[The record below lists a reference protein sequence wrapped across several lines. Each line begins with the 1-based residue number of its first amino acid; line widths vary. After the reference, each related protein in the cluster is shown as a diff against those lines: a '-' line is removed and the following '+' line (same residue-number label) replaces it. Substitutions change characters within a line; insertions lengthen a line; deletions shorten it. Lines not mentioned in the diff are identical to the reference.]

1 MKDVKWGALLM
12 TILLMTAP
20 VVSNAAS
27 AASEK
32 AEVDSRIRQTEKSL
46 EDGKAKQKDLADQVV
61 EASRELEGIQ
71 NEING
76 LDTEIEGKKKEVE
89 KAEEALE
96 KRKEEIGMQ
105 DNALDIRLRT
115 MYKSGDTGMLE
126 VLMGSSDISDL
137 LSNLDMIQK
146 IYRNDVRLLKDLKFQ
161 YEQIVQEKDSLV
173 TLQEELRQQQLE
185 KKKNEEA
192 LSNKMHE
199 LEKLETDVKHDNQA
213 LESQLDQLNKE
224 SERLTEELRQQEL
237 SASSSSDSSYSG
249 GSMLWPVPAY
259 SRISSRYGY
268 RFHPILH
275 VNKMHTGID
284 ISASSGENI
293 LAAADGMVLLS
304 AVKGGY
310 GNCVMIDHGGG
321 IVTLYG
327 HCSRL
332 LVSKGQHVSRGDRI
346 ALVGSTGL
354 STGPHCHFEVRIN
367 GATTDPMNYL
377 DLTGINVPAPSA
389 SASQPAASSQPPEP
403 SASTLSPSPE
413 TASSS
418 EPGPE
423 DTGSSVPADDS
434 GQSDRQEDDST
445 GGEENTG
452 DQENNPDGL

>member
-185 KKKNEEA
+185 KKKNDEA

-199 LEKLETDVKHDNQA
+199 LEK
-213 LESQLDQLNKE
+213 
-224 SERLTEELRQQEL
+224 
-237 SASSSSDSSYSG
+237 
-249 GSMLWPVPAY
+249 
-259 SRISSRYGY
+259 
-268 RFHPILH
+268 
-275 VNKMHTGID
+275 
-284 ISASSGENI
+284 
-293 LAAADGMVLLS
+293 
-304 AVKGGY
+304 
-310 GNCVMIDHGGG
+310 
-321 IVTLYG
+321 
-327 HCSRL
+327 
-332 LVSKGQHVSRGDRI
+332 
-346 ALVGSTGL
+346 
-354 STGPHCHFEVRIN
+354 
-367 GATTDPMNYL
+367 
-377 DLTGINVPAPSA
+377 
-389 SASQPAASSQPPEP
+389 
-403 SASTLSPSPE
+403 
-413 TASSS
+413 
-418 EPGPE
+418 
-423 DTGSSVPADDS
+423 
-434 GQSDRQEDDST
+434 
-445 GGEENTG
+445 
-452 DQENNPDGL
+452 